1 MSQLRGTITRVSFH
15 VEYPDGSCKDSTFE
29 PETELKA
36 IMFSEDYMTDDM
48 KALFTR
54 SRVDWKVNPA
64 MIIVDGKI
72 MKPNCDW
79 PDCQIA

>member
-1 MSQLRGTITRVSFH
+1 MSQLRGKITCVTFH
-15 VEYPDGSCKDSTFE
+15 VVYPDGSTKDSTFE
-29 PETELKA
+29 PKEELKA
-36 IMFSEDYMTDDM
+36 IMFSEDYMNDEM

-54 SRVDWKVNPA
+54 SRTDWKQNPA
-64 MIIVDGKI
+64 MVIVDGHI